1 MCLKLRRECKD
12 DYIKVGENKVY
23 WLLEG
28 GVGKGGQVLEEG
40 AFQRC
45 VDQQAHDGRND
56 GQGLLRAK
64 ISLLVKM
71 LLLCLGCDCQP

>member
-45 VDQQAHDGRND
+45 VDQQAQKRWT
-56 GQGLLRAK
+56 GLASGK
-64 ISLLVKM
+64 DKPFSKDVITM
-71 LLLCLGCDCQP
+71 PGA